1 MYTIFLIKAMTADSE
16 TAEQLYICGP
26 DGYEITLSPANVTRY
41 CATPAGDLIRYETYN
56 EEIAARLRLDAG
68 FVADKEADVP
78 EDLLNQSKF
87 YVWGDIEN
95 PTSGNHAAWIGAGS
109 PEPISVS
116 GPAQIFGPGPAGYMT
131 IEEAQEIIREVIQ

>member
-1 MYTIFLIKAMTADSE
+1 MYTIFLIKPITTD
-16 TAEQLYICGP
+16 AEIGESVYICGP
-26 DGYEITLSPANVTRY
+26 EGYEHILDARNVTRY
-41 CATPAGDLIRYETYN
+41 CSTQFGDLIRYDTYN

>member
-1 MYTIFLIKAMTADSE
+1 MYTIFLIKAMTNDPE

-26 DGYEITLSPANVTRY
+26 DGYEITLSSANVTRY
-41 CATPAGDLIRYETYN
+41 CATHEGDLIRYETYN
-56 EEIAARLRLDAG
+56 EEIAARLRLDTG